1 MSESELNRKKPKSEP
16 TPPAPSIHKQKENR
30 TPVIMANEQQSSS
43 NSSQSHD
50 SASTSSISPVCAA
63 CGKQIR

>member
-1 MSESELNRKKPKSEP
+1 MSESELDRKKPKSEP

-43 NSSQSHD
+43 SGQSYD
-50 SASTSSISPVCAA
+50 SASTSSKSPVCAA